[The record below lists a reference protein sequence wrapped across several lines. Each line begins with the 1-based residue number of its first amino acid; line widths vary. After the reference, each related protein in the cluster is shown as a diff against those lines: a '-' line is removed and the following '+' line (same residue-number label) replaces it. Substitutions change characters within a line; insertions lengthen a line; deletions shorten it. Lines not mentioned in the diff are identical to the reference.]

1 VGAAAPTLPLPDKPS
16 IAVLPFQNMSG
27 DPEQEY
33 FVDGMVEE
41 IITALSRL
49 HWLFVIARNSTFTY
63 KGRAVDV
70 KQVGRELGVRYVLEG
85 SVRKGGDRVRITG
98 QLIDTAT
105 GTHIWA
111 DRFDGALDDDFEL
124 QDQVASSVVGAIE
137 PRLRQSE
144 IERASRKPTESL
156 DAYDLYLRAVALA
169 QKLTRDSIAEA
180 LVLAH
185 RALELDPAYAPAMGT
200 VGWCRVLQR
209 ARGWIPVAGTEV
221 DEGIR
226 MARQALAA
234 ARDNPDVLCSAGYTL
249 GYLAG
254 DNDDALSAIDRAI
267 VLNPNCASAFRMR
280 ALVAAGLNRP
290 DEAIVAAQR
299 AMRLSPLDPMA
310 YTSALALAFAHM
322 AAGRYGEALPW
333 VDRAQRENAGMPS
346 LRLKLTILGHLG
358 RAPEASETLRRLREI
373 HSEPTIASMQRDW
386 PKFFSRELADRYIEG
401 LRKAGVPE

>member
-98 QLIDTAT
+98 QLIDTAA

-111 DRFDGALDDDFEL
+111 DRFDGALDDIFEL

-310 YTSALALAFAHM
+310 YSSALALAFAHM